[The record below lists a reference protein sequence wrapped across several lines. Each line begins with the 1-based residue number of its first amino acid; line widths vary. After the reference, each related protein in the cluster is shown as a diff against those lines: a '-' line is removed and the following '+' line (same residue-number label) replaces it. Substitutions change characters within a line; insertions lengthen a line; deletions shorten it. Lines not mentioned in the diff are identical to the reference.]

1 MTLVISMSKLLS
13 FKHLIILVFFKE
25 KTNYSNEQKFH
36 KIDSIVKNRMLIC
49 SVLCSSLANKWFIY
63 IWIITM
69 IIIIIIIINIG
80 NVCAYI
86 TEKNRTSLS
95 IFVFSFCYYCWYC
108 VHSKTWTKSIYP
120 LITRWLSN
128 HAFAN
133 ASLSHSLDTIDQPQ
147 EWMDE
152 SLEKLDL
159 TTTKNKWLDFQ
170 TQFIFFIPC
179 CFVFC
184 ST

>member
-1 MTLVISMSKLLS
+1 MCACVLSTWPSLFLSVNQSLYDRVQKVMTLVISMNKLLS

-69 IIIIIIIINIG
+69 IIIIIINIG

-86 TEKNRTSLS
+86 TEKTVQVYQFLFFL
-95 IFVFSFCYYCWYC
+95 FVIIVDIVFIQKPEQNLFI
-108 VHSKTWTKSIYP
+108 H
-120 LITRWLSN
+120 WLQ
-128 HAFAN
+128 
-133 ASLSHSLDTIDQPQ
+133 DG
-147 EWMDE
+147 
-152 SLEKLDL
+152 
-159 TTTKNKWLDFQ
+159 
-170 TQFIFFIPC
+170 
-179 CFVFC
+179 
-184 ST
+184 

>member
-1 MTLVISMSKLLS
+1 MVGGYSVCFQNWIQDQPTTTITTIEVIVHCQCDGWLFVQTLI
-13 FKHLIILVFFKE
+13 
-25 KTNYSNEQKFH
+25 
-36 KIDSIVKNRMLIC
+36 
-49 SVLCSSLANKWFIY
+49 
-63 IWIITM
+63 
-69 IIIIIIIINIG
+69 
-80 NVCAYI
+80 
-86 TEKNRTSLS
+86 
-95 IFVFSFCYYCWYC
+95 VFSFCYYCWYC

-133 ASLSHSLDTIDQPQ
+133 ASLSLDTIDQPQ

-170 TQFIFFIPC
+170 TQFIFFIAC